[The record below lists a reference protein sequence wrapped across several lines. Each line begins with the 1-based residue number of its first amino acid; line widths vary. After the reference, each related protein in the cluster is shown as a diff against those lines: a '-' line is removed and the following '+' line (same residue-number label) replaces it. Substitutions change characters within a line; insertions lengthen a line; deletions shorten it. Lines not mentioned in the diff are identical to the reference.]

1 MARNIRVLYL
11 SYDGMTDP
19 LGQSQVLSYLRP
31 ISEQGVVFDLISF
44 EKPFLFETK
53 KGIIDTMISGKS
65 INWHPL
71 LYTKKPPVLSTVKDI
86 FKGWQKIK
94 SLYKKQHF
102 DIVHCRGYIS
112 ALLGLRAKKKYG
124 SKFIFDMRGFFPDE
138 KKESGLWKGILYEP
152 VYRYFKFKE
161 RQFFE
166 QSDINISLTHAGKTE
181 IKKAFN
187 IPGEKIGVIPTCV
200 DFNIFKPFDSG
211 IRNSIRRELKIP
223 QNATVLLYS
232 GSIGTNYR
240 PDIIFNIFKNLSAI
254 KENSYLLII
263 SHTDKSVIES
273 ELKKAGIDT
282 ATIRIVSSDYL
293 NVYRYLMAGDYGVI
307 MYDKSYSALGRSP
320 TKLAEYWACGL
331 PFISQKN
338 LGDLDYIIEKY
349 PNGGVLIDTMDDNGI
364 QAALKKLISNSV
376 DKNALRKYAMEYF
389 DLQNGVLSYLSIYD
403 QISNSKTV
411 Q

>member
-31 ISEQGVVFDLISF
+31 MSEQGVEFDVISF
-44 EKPFLFETK
+44 EKPNLFKTK
-53 KGIIDTMISGKS
+53 KAVIDKMINGKR

-86 FKGWQKIK
+86 FSGWHEIK
-94 SLYKKQHF
+94 RLYKKQHF

-112 ALLGLRAKKKYG
+112 ALLGLRAKKKYD
-124 SKFIFDMRGFFPDE
+124 SLFIFDMRGFFPDE
-138 KKESGLWKGILYEP
+138 KKESGYWKGNLYQP

-166 QSDINISLTHAGKTE
+166 QSDYNISLTYAGKAE
-181 IKKAFN
+181 IEKTFN

-200 DFNIFKPFDSG
+200 DFNIFKPFDSS
-211 IRNSIRRELKIP
+211 IRNSIRQELQIT
-223 QNATVLLYS
+223 QDATTLLYS
-232 GSIGTNYR
+232 GSIGTSYR
-240 PDIIFNIFKNLSAI
+240 PDIIFNIFRNFRAV
-254 KENSYLLII
+254 KENSILLII
-263 SHTDKSVIES
+263 SHTDKEVIES

-282 ATIRIVSSDYL
+282 TIIRIVSSDYL
-293 NVYRYLMAGDYGVI
+293 NVHRYLMAGDYGVI
-307 MYDKSYSALGRSP
+307 MYDKSYSAIGRSP

-349 PNGGVLIDTMDDNGI
+349 PNGGVLIDAMDDNGI
-364 QAALKKLISNSV
+364 QTALKKLVKNSI
-376 DKNALRKYAMEYF
+376 DKSALRKDAMGYF
-389 DLQNGVLSYLSIYD
+389 DLKNGVLSYLTIYD
-403 QISNSKTV
+403 QIINFQSSR
-411 Q
+411 